1 MDIITAEEIK
11 TVTLKCLF
19 CGTKLENTTNS
30 EPESGDM
37 IKCQNCKELN
47 DYDALVEL
55 IADQEEQLIS
65 DKIDDI
71 FK

>member
-1 MDIITAEEIK
+1 MTEEIK
-11 TVTLKCLF
+11 AVTLECLF
-19 CGTKLENTTNS
+19 CGEKLENTTKS

-55 IADQEEQLIS
+55 ISSREVQLIS